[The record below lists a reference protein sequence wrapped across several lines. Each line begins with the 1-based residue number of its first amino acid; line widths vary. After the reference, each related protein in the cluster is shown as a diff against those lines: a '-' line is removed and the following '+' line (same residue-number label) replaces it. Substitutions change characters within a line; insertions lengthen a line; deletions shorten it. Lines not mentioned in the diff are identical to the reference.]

1 MIKIPQTV
9 DLPMK
14 MNERGSILV
23 SGTSVTLDSL
33 MACYHQGD
41 SPEDIHQG
49 FPTVPLT
56 DIYAVIAYYLAHQD
70 EVDAYL
76 EQREQESYRIRT
88 EVEANYTP
96 DQKAHTEHLR
106 GLMIQKRKDDSL

>member
-1 MIKIPQTV
+1 MINIPQSV

-14 MNERGSILV
+14 MDEQGAIRV
-23 SGTSVTLDSL
+23 SGTGVTLDSV

-41 SPEDIHQG
+41 SPEDIHEG

-76 EQREQESYRIRT
+76 EQRERESDRIRA
-88 EVEANYTP
+88 EIEATYTP
-96 DQKAHTEHLR
+96 DQKAHTEHLGR
-106 GLMIQKRKDDSL
+106 LLDQKHKDDSN